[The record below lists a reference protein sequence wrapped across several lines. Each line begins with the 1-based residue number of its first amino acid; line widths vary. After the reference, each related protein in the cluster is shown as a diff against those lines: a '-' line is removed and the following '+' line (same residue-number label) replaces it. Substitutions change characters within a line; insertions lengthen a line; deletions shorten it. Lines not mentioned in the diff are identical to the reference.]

1 MLQEEVVLQKEVVLL
16 ESLLGVQVLGLVSVV
31 SLNLIQGS
39 KAKVNSVKKIVLPS
53 CFHTTNDI

>member
-16 ESLLGVQVLGLVSVV
+16 ESLPGVQVLGLSVV
-31 SLNLIQGS
+31 PLKLIQGS
-39 KAKVNSVKKIVLPS
+39 KAKVNLVKKIVLPS